1 MLGKKRRKQNK
12 LLLFIGLCAILVFS
26 SAILITALDIGQ
38 APLAQQP
45 PSSAPISSSS
55 QSHSSSQSPSSSDEP
70 SNLPI
75 EPIPLTDEELFTDA
89 LFIGNSCIEG
99 LFVQGYA
106 MQADFF
112 SGVGMTVHSAFTDP
126 PARHTQSV
134 VELLA
139 GEKQYARIF
148 LLFGINEVGTDPVL
162 FIEKYGQLID
172 HIRATQPNAQIY
184 IQSILP
190 VSRAAHERNLYLV
203 NNDNV
208 RLFNGLIYDLTVQK
222 QVHFLNIYEA
232 LVDAEGFLPDG
243 ASNDGIHLSKDYNQI
258 WINYL
263 KERVK

>member
-1 MLGKKRRKQNK
+1 MQGKKRKKQNK
-12 LLLFIGLCAILVFS
+12 LLSLIGFCGALIFSVAIII
-26 SAILITALDIGQ
+26 AALPVRQ
-38 APLAQQP
+38 SPSAQQP
-45 PSSAPISSSS
+45 PSSEPTSSSSPSQSSS
-55 QSHSSSQSPSSSDEP
+55 QSQSSSDEP
-70 SNLPI
+70 SNLPV
-75 EPIPLTDEELFTDA
+75 ETVPLTDEELFTDA
-89 LFIGNSCIEG
+89 LFIGNSCVEG

-126 PARHTQSV
+126 PTRHTQTV
-134 VELLA
+134 VDLLA

-148 LLFGINEVGTDPVL
+148 ILFGINEVGTDPVL
-162 FIEKYGQLID
+162 FIDKYGQLID
-172 HIRATQPNAQIY
+172 HIRVTQPGAQIY

-232 LVDAEGFLPDG
+232 MVDAEGFLPDD
-243 ASNDGIHLSKDYNQI
+243 ASNDGIHLSKGYNQI

-263 KERVK
+263 KEHVK